1 MKEKNMAR
9 SMIKQMEE
17 NMQAVLSDKG
27 VYAAV
32 KITKDRYRVTLYV
45 MKLATV
51 ILEFKDDLT
60 PAEVIV
66 MTTDVYGKL
75 TA

>member
-1 MKEKNMAR
+1 MKEQNMAR

-51 ILEFKDDLT
+51 ILEYKDDLT

-66 MTTDVYGKL
+66 SVCDVHERL
-75 TA
+75 TK

>member
-1 MKEKNMAR
+1 MAR

-27 VYAAV
+27 VYASV
-32 KITKDRYRVTLYV
+32 KITKDRYRVSLYV

-51 ILEFKDDLT
+51 ILEYKEDLT

-66 MTTDVYGKL
+66 HVCDVHERL
-75 TA
+75 TK